1 MNPFY
6 NAMTFLMKLA
16 LLLVAK
22 WQGKGRE
29 HVPPRGPIIIVSN
42 HLSMID
48 PPLLA
53 ASIPHPIVYMA
64 KEELSHHPY
73 LGWAVGAYGAF
84 TVKWER
90 VDRQAMR
97 RALGMLKQGK
107 VLGLFLEGS
116 RSRKGQ
122 MRHAHPGTA
131 LIALQSGA
139 AILPVGITGS
149 ERIQSLRYVFSS
161 THTTVNIGVPFQ
173 LEPAEGRM
181 DREELTKATEL
192 IMRRIAELLPPDYQG
207 VYRSPAVARAS

>member
-97 RALGMLKQGK
+97 RALDMLKQGK
-107 VLGLFLEGS
+107 VLGLFPEGS
-116 RSRKGQ
+116 RSRQGQ

-149 ERIQSLRYVFSS
+149 ER
-161 THTTVNIGVPFQ
+161 FQ
-173 LEPAEGRM
+173 LKPAEGRT
-181 DREELTKATEL
+181 DREELTKTTEI
-192 IMRRIAELLPPDYQG
+192 IMRRIAELLPPGYQG
-207 VYRSPAVARAS
+207 VYGSPAVARAS